1 MRKIGVL
8 SIIIITAG
16 FIFYLYQTNKLQR
29 DKIIQAETAIRT
41 NMEKSFL
48 NFNQK
53 VKQMEKELKER
64 IDLQKSE
71 LDPKLAEYDYYLA
84 FAVKEDYS
92 EIRDEIARLTDA
104 FRSFDEKIKQFK
116 RSSPVEKSTKD
127 TEDLFNM
134 ILLTMEKQRDYYS
147 CLEKS
152 NISRES
158 LNARMEKAQD
168 DLKRRRKLNIP
179 EKEEYEPCKDDLTT
193 LNKVRDDLL
202 EHWRQLKRKPIAF

>member
-168 DLKRRRKLNIP
+168 DLKRRRKLSIP